1 MILCLD
7 VGNTQVYG
15 GIFANNKIL
24 LRFRYDSKSAYS
36 SDQHG
41 IFLKSILRENN
52 IDPSKICQI
61 SICSVVPNI
70 DYSLRAACIKYFSI
84 PPFFLQAGARTGL
97 KIKYQNPL
105 ELGADRLA
113 NAIAAVATYPNRN
126 LIIVDFGTATTI
138 CAISSKSEYLGGVIL
153 AGIQLSM
160 HALQSNTAKL
170 FPVEIVQPRSV
181 IGHTTTESIQSGL
194 YYSQLAT
201 IKEVTNHICANE
213 FAGEKPIIIGTGGF
227 AHLFERQNIFSL
239 ILPDLVLHGLNIALN
254 LNMLALNR
262 EGIS

>member
-15 GIFANNKIL
+15 GVFDNDKIQL
-24 LRFRYDSKSAYS
+24 HFRYGSKSGYS

-52 IDPSKICQI
+52 VNCSTITQI
-61 SICSVVPNI
+61 AICSVVPNQ

-84 PPFFLQAGARTGL
+84 NPFFLQASSKTGL
-97 KIKYQNPL
+97 QIKYRNPN
-105 ELGADRLA
+105 ELGADRIA
-113 NAIAAVATYPNRN
+113 NAIAATNKFPQQN

-138 CAISSKSEYLGGVIL
+138 CAVSAQKEYLGGMIL

-160 HALQSNTAKL
+160 NALQLNAAKL
-170 FPVEIVQPRSV
+170 FPVEIVQPTSV
-181 IGHTTTESIQSGL
+181 IGQSTAESIQSGL

-201 IKEVTNHICANE
+201 IKEVAAHICTTE
-213 FAGEKPIIIGTGGF
+213 FAGSKPVIIGTGGF
-227 AHLFERQNIFSL
+227 AHLFEQKNIFSVL
-239 ILPDLVLHGLNIALN
+239 IPDLVLHGLN
-254 LNMLALNR
+254 LALEANL
-262 EGIS
+262 